1 VSDGAVRGFDDLV
14 WLTTLAQCI
23 KLNLA
28 NTDDGRR
35 RPIERLAAFAA
46 MRSLGPGFS
55 SCMES

>member
-1 VSDGAVRGFDDLV
+1 MSDGAVRGFDDLV

-23 KLNLA
+23 KLNFA
-28 NTDDGRR
+28 DTDDGRR

-55 SCMES
+55 